1 MKQFNRRIICLQ
13 SQRTLDKPLEFK
25 GPPKIAENCKIN
37 AENAQPNP
45 GSWVNGHWIKLQT
58 SFEYLMDG
66 NIHCPSPFRTS
77 NIIHFDI
84 DFANSQGSDAIPS
97 SSIPLLCMRA
107 DRKCTWLEIALD
119 QWGKSRQLQKSLL
132 LLMWTDLLLVIWKA
146 ISQTYST
153 CYIRGV
159 QNAQHNK
166 SNRQKR
172 PWASMTQF
180 LSLVADE
187 TTELKIVNILIIRRI
202 SKPSVTNSPPYLSHQ
217 LPDDPRSLV
226 LAPILLTWQIFIQS
240 PPQSPP
246 PQVSAVN

>member
-13 SQRTLDKPLEFK
+13 SQKTLDKPLEFK
-25 GPPKIAENCKIN
+25 GPPKIAENCK
-37 AENAQPNP
+37 
-45 GSWVNGHWIKLQT
+45 
-58 SFEYLMDG
+58 

-77 NIIHFDI
+77 NIIRFDI

-187 TTELKIVNILIIRRI
+187 TTELKIVKILIIRRI
-202 SKPSVTNSPPYLSHQ
+202 STPSVTNSPPYLSHQ

-240 PPQSPP
+240 PPQFPP